1 MFDYSKILV
10 TTDFSDQAMPAVHRA
25 GHLARQF
32 GSELI
37 VLYVVRDDLPPI
49 LGTLTGEGR
58 EEILERH
65 RGQAEQALNDYV
77 ETHLPGCRS
86 TKVTAIGTPENVI
99 VEQAK
104 EHGVGMIIIAS
115 RGYGPLRQLLL
126 GSVTERVL
134 HHSPCPVL
142 VVPSKDF

>member
-25 GHLARQF
+25 GHLARHF
-32 GSELI
+32 DSELV

-49 LGTLTGEGR
+49 LGTVTGEGR
-58 EEILERH
+58 EDVLERH
-65 RGQAEQALNDYV
+65 RLQAKGVLDEYIQ
-77 ETHLPGCRS
+77 THLPGCRV
-86 TKVTAIGTPENVI
+86 TKVTAMGIPESVI
-99 VEQAK
+99 VEQAE
-104 EHGVGMIIIAS
+104 EHDVGLIVMAS

-134 HHSPCPVL
+134 HHAPCPVL
-142 VVPSKDF
+142 VVPSRDF